1 MTGKNCPF
9 CGAEIEPGKARDKAV
24 CPSCGREFDYN
35 TLNAEARGIIDGKR
49 WAREDEE
56 RKGAVAIRR
65 KRTAAA
71 ASLDVENE
79 TLIQTA
85 ISRLIKDKTVLVI
98 AHRMRTVAG
107 ADKIVVFSDGVVA
120 EQGSPD
126 ELYTLGGVY
135 AHMVDLQTAGN
146 KWQIK

>member
-24 CPSCGREFDYN
+24 CPSCRREFDYN

-49 WAREDEE
+49 WARENEE

-65 KRTAAA
+65 KRAAA
-71 ASLDVENE
+71 AAGLDLENE

-85 ISRLIKDKTVLVI
+85 ISRLIKDKNVLVI

-135 AHMVDLQTAGN
+135 AHMIDLQTADS

>member
-9 CGAEIEPGKARDKAV
+9 CGAEIEPDKARDKAV

-65 KRTAAA
+65 KRAAAA

-79 TLIQTA
+79 TFIQTA
-85 ISRLIKDKTVLVI
+85 ISRLIKDKIVLVI

-135 AHMVDLQTAGN
+135 AHMVDLQTAGS

>member
-56 RKGAVAIRR
+56 RKGAVAIMR
-65 KRTAAA
+65 KRAAAA

-79 TLIQTA
+79 TLIQTD

-107 ADKIVVFSDGVVA
+107 TDKIVVFSDGVVA
-120 EQGSPD
+120 EHGSPD

-135 AHMVDLQTAGN
+135 AHMVDLQTAGSN
-146 KWQIK
+146 WQIK

>member
-71 ASLDVENE
+71 AP
-79 TLIQTA
+79 
-85 ISRLIKDKTVLVI
+85 
-98 AHRMRTVAG
+98 VAV
-107 ADKIVVFSDGVVA
+107 ADKIVVLSDGVVA

-126 ELYTLGGVY
+126 ELYALGGVY
-135 AHMVDLQTAGN
+135 AHMIDLQTADS

>member
-35 TLNAEARGIIDGKR
+35 TLNAETRGIIDGKR

-65 KRTAAA
+65 KRAAAA
-71 ASLDVENE
+71 ASLDLENE

-98 AHRMRTVAG
+98 VHRMRAVDG

-126 ELYTLGGVY
+126 ELHTLGGVY
-135 AHMVDLQTAGN
+135 AHMIDLQTADS